1 MFKTFKITGRKY
13 TTEKSFYKWDTE
25 HKYFYYEEIEQ
36 KELGI
41 FKFKSLTEAELF
53 LIGNYPEYY
62 FGACIKQIDGTDFL
76 INADASYYEMTYQT
90 SDREK
95 IIDIITENL
104 LKRN

>member
-36 KELGI
+36 KELGT
-41 FKFKSLTEAELF
+41 FKFKSLTDAEIF
-53 LIGNYPEYY
+53 LIANYPEYY
-62 FGACIKQIDGTDFL
+62 FGASIKQTDGTDFL
-76 INADASYYEMTYQT
+76 INAVADYYEMIYRT

-95 IIDIITENL
+95 IINTITENL
-104 LKRN
+104 LNRK